1 TGDAPILKQA
11 KFKVGFVCRFA
22 KVIDFLRQQLHRDTL
37 FVYVN
42 NVFLPNPD
50 KLVIGLFL

>member
-11 KFKVGFVCRFA
+11 KFKIAGTEEFA

-37 FVYVN
+37 FAYVN
-42 NVFLPNPD
+42 SVFLPNPD
-50 KLVIGLFL
+50 ELVIGLFL